1 MVLNVWQEWRVPHV
15 EQELLTLLEHMSSPP
30 VFSGVRVARSLVL
43 YVCFVD
49 RCLSFFIWPLCCL
62 FIVDLRILIT
72 LLVIFLVFY
81 AMLCRSLFVILL
93 LVIVL
98 SVLLFTSSDCAF
110 GKGVC
115 IVRASVLL
123 VCFTFMLYSCV
134 VFGFCSSPDL
144 GSCEVTLPKGSC
156 EVLSKLLILVKWCDH
171 SSVFHMWVKCQ
182 PSHIIVQ
189 KRK

>member
-1 MVLNVWQEWRVPHV
+1 M
-15 EQELLTLLEHMSSPP
+15 EQELLTLPEHMSLPP
-30 VFSGVRVARSLVL
+30 VFSGVRVTRSLVL

-49 RCLSFFIWPLCCL
+49 RCLSFFIWPLWCL

-81 AMLCRSLFVILL
+81 AMLCRSLFVLLL

-98 SVLLFTSSDCAF
+98 SVLRFTSSDCAF

-123 VCFTFMLYSCV
+123 VCFTFMFLQLCC
-134 VFGFCSSPDL
+134 FWFL
-144 GSCEVTLPKGSC
+144 
-156 EVLSKLLILVKWCDH
+156 
-171 SSVFHMWVKCQ
+171 
-182 PSHIIVQ
+182 
-189 KRK
+189 